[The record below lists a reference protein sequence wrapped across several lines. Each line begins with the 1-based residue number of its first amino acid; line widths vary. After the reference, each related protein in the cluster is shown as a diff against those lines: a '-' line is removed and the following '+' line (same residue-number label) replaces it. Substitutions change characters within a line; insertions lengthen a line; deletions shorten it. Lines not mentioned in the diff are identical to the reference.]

1 MNQENLET
9 KKRVI
14 SAEQREKMNAGR
26 KAAAE
31 KRKAE
36 KALSQQADQYQKES
50 LENAKRDKENQRI
63 LKEEFARIKQRIAEN
78 QAPKKLIKRL
88 DIDESGNL
96 EEPNNEEPKHDSPKP
111 KKEETKPTIVKSL
124 IEASEGNEKRANW
137 DEVNK
142 KKFDDTVKD
151 ICDNM
156 PNEKTREIFR
166 KAVGAYN
173 IELSLQE
180 NIKNLIT
187 ECNQQIY
194 ANSEMIQKADQE
206 RKRIEAEKKKREDE
220 ERAKKEAEDLEL
232 QKKADYEKRLKSFY
246 RMLNK

>member
-1 MNQENLET
+1 MNTEHQEL

-36 KALSQQADQYQKES
+36 KALSQQAEQYQKET
-50 LENAKRDKENQRI
+50 LDNAKRDKENQRI
-63 LKEEFARIKQRIAEN
+63 LKEEFARIKQRISEN

-88 DIDESGNL
+88 DLDEDLNL
-96 EEPNNEEPKHDSPKP
+96 VEQSKSEEKEVQKQQEKP
-111 KKEETKPTIVKSL
+111 KIVEKL
-124 IEASEGNEKRANW
+124 IVASEGNEKRASW
-137 DEVNK
+137 DEANK
-142 KKFDDTVKD
+142 KKFDDTVKN

-173 IELSLQE
+173 IELSLQD
-180 NIKNLIT
+180 NIKNLIA

-194 ANSEMIQKADQE
+194 ANSEIIQKADQE
-206 RKRIEAEKKKREDE
+206 RKRQEAERAKKEAE
-220 ERAKKEAEDLEL
+220 ERAKKEAEDQEL

-246 RMLNK
+246 KMLKK

>member
-1 MNQENLET
+1 MNQDIKEI

-14 SAEQREKMNAGR
+14 SEAQREKMSLGR

-36 KALSQQADQYQKES
+36 KALSKQAEEYQNETLES
-50 LENAKRDKENQRI
+50 AKRDKENQRI
-63 LKEEFARIKQRIAEN
+63 LKEEFARIKQRISEN

-88 DIDESGNL
+88 DEDEKNDIDTESKAQPEL
-96 EEPNNEEPKHDSPKP
+96 KSEPPKSPKP
-111 KKEETKPTIVKSL
+111 KIIEKLV
-124 IEASEGNEKRANW
+124 EASGGNEKRGNW
-137 DEVNK
+137 DEANK
-142 KKFDDTVKD
+142 KKFDETVNN

-156 PNEKTREIFR
+156 PNQKTREIFR
-166 KAVGAYN
+166 TAVGAYD

-180 NIKNLIT
+180 NIKNLIN

-206 RKRIEAEKKKREDE
+206 RKRQEAERFKKEEE
-220 ERAKKEAEDLEL
+220 ERSKKQSEDLEV
-232 QKKADYEKRLKSFY
+232 QKKAEYEKRLKSFY
-246 RMLNK
+246 KMLKK